1 MTNFNFTINL
11 YGKHTTSVLNEI
23 WAKFNMISELCKI
36 EDENLQKVLAEGF
49 EINFNF
55 VDEKEESLIP
65 PSDTT
70 TKIEDLNFSIRTN
83 NCLRRAGYQTINSV
97 VNDIDRREDLFKI
110 RNLGRKGADEV
121 MLRLFLYTYENLKPE
136 KRRAYLEKVKEM
148 N

>member
-23 WAKFNMISELCKI
+23 WAKFNMISGLCKI

-83 NCLRRAGYQTINSV
+83 NCLRRAGIDTLEQFRNATFEEV
-97 VNDIDRREDLFKI
+97 VNI
-110 RNLGRKGADEV
+110 RNLGAKSLEELVEFVRSKGA
-121 MLRLFLYTYENLKPE
+121 TP
-136 KRRAYLEKVKEM
+136 
-148 N
+148 